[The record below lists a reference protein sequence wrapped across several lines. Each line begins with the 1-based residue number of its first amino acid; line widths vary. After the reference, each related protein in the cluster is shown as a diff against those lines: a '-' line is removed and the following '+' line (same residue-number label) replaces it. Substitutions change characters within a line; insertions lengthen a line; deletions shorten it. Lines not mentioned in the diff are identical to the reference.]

1 VSLAFQAWV
10 ISAEYTISR
19 RNFPMM
25 KSAISILFASSALAL
40 SGAPALAQTA
50 APADPA
56 APAEAQPA
64 PADQSAQPAP
74 ADQSAPAGQAAPAGQ
89 SAAPQLTAEQAEAQ
103 NKAIA
108 DFTAAQQAQ
117 AAGNHA
123 EAVAKLEP
131 ALPVIR
137 EIVSR
142 DPNSIQNAGFLAS
155 ALTITANSQGAMGNI
170 DAIPPLYTEAAPLWM
185 KVYESD
191 KANTGV
197 RGTLV
202 SILVNLGNF
211 NLNKQ
216 DTAAARPNFEQALAI
231 VKEGRASDPADPEL
245 ANAEFSSLIGLN
257 QSTGEASYLEQAKPV
272 GEELRAKNAVSAANK
287 PAVDA
292 ILGAA

>member
-1 VSLAFQAWV
+1 
-10 ISAEYTISR
+10 
-19 RNFPMM
+19 MM
-25 KSAISILFASSALAL
+25 KSAISVLFASSALAL
-40 SGAPALAQTA
+40 SGAPAVAQTA
-50 APADPA
+50 TPAEPA
-56 APAEAQPA
+56 ANPSSPAASE
-64 PADQSAQPAP
+64 
-74 ADQSAPAGQAAPAGQ
+74 SAPSGQAGSASQ
-89 SAAPQLTAEQAEAQ
+89 SAAAELTPEQIEAQ

-191 KANTGV
+191 KANAGV

-211 NLNKQ
+211 NLNQQNK
-216 DTAAARPNFEQALAI
+216 AAAQPNFEQALAI
-231 VKEGRASDPADPEL
+231 VKEGRAADPANPEL